1 MAKKIYNE
9 QGKVIGFEPGWI
21 YILRYDDGKPF
32 YVGETTDRERRM
44 NEHRAGGK
52 NATPT
57 SETKYQVI
65 KQLDALGVEWWMD
78 TVTEYGSEG
87 PEALEDE
94 TIMGLLYDGY
104 TLTNEQKGNAN
115 WLMERQAVAA
125 DMRERGIRSYH
136 EYRKIIEIE
145 SGKSSRETPSPK
157 SHEAVDRILNEAW
170 NRSLQPEKKR
180 TVTAPDL
187 KEQKRMDSIA
197 EETIRLSEV
206 LPVEEQIA
214 ILQKL
219 VLTYQQYGCS
229 EALLQNT
236 LERLH
241 VIQELA
247 K

>member
-1 MAKKIYNE
+1 
-9 QGKVIGFEPGWI
+9 
-21 YILRYDDGKPF
+21 
-32 YVGETTDRERRM
+32 
-44 NEHRAGGK
+44 
-52 NATPT
+52 
-57 SETKYQVI
+57 
-65 KQLDALGVEWWMD
+65 MD
-78 TVTEYGSEG
+78 TVAEYGSEG
-87 PEALEDE
+87 PEAPEDE
-94 TIMGLLYDGY
+94 TIMGRLYDGY

-187 KEQKRMDSIA
+187 KEQKRVDSIA

-214 ILQKL
+214 KKIPVRNGLTHWDQKPQERGNFRM
-219 VLTYQQYGCS
+219 TKQKRTCS
-229 EALLQNT
+229 FVKVFSDSLL
-236 LERLH
+236 
-241 VIQELA
+241 
-247 K
+247 